1 MNCDRQNFHGG
12 ESDNNTDCDGVGS
25 VAGRRRCGKNGH
37 YTFIQLMGCGG
48 AVNRLLVD
56 RIEEGI
62 VQNLEEEE
70 TANAQRRNEV
80 LI

>member
-1 MNCDRQNFHGG
+1 
-12 ESDNNTDCDGVGS
+12 
-25 VAGRRRCGKNGH
+25 
-37 YTFIQLMGCGG
+37 MGCGG